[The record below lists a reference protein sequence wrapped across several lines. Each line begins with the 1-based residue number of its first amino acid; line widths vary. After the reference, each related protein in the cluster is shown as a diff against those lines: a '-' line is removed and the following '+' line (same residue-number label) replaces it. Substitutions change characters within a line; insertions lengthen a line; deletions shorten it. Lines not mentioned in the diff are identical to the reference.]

1 MFEDQS
7 LRDLFLMHI
16 VFGIIAA
23 LVLITPLVISAK
35 LLVAVIVYNVML
47 PVWAKIRDH
56 QEWLEIWLFVFP
68 LSLLMLFP
76 DWFLASQ
83 LEVLVFPNDGF
94 PMIGS
99 VPIYMAGL
107 WTIPFFLIIF
117 IGLLV
122 QKKKTQNVAYLSVLI
137 TSLTIFGGSEETLW
151 MLPSWSAQKA

>member
-1 MFEDQS
+1 M
-7 LRDLFLMHI
+7 LLHI
-16 VFGIIAA
+16 VFGIITA

-35 LLVAVIVYNVML
+35 LLIGVIVYNVL
-47 PVWAKIRDH
+47 VPIWAKIRDH

-68 LSLLMLFP
+68 LSILMIFP
-76 DWFLASQ
+76 DWFLVSQ
-83 LEVLVFPNDGF
+83 LGVVVFPIDGF

-122 QKKKTQNVAYLSVLI
+122 QKKKTQ
-137 TSLTIFGGSEETLW
+137 
-151 MLPSWSAQKA
+151 